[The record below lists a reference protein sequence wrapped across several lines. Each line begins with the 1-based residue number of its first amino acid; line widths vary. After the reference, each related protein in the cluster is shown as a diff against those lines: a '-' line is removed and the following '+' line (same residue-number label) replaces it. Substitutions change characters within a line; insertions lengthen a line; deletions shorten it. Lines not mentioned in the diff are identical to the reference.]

1 MITYLQTK
9 ANDSIDKLWFMA
21 FEESENKGKIQNLI
35 ISGTFP
41 ITELKNPF
49 IVERKELAELWQQSS
64 RPSTLKFN
72 HGEYLNKYNKSAL
85 DYLIDELKIKNDSN
99 RACWSLIDM
108 GSLIDSGDNP
118 IPSFLVLQAGI
129 SDDNKTLNITCYYR
143 ALEIKNFLPI
153 NLAEICLIASEI
165 DNAFGN
171 KFDNITITIHA
182 FNAYI
187 KDNFTC
193 LSRAKLDTFT
203 EAEIATK
210 IAVIGNGTRWIK
222 DVLDEKK
229 DHLESNIEIIGINNL
244 ISSIKLY
251 IKENKSE
258 LYSQEFLNLL
268 VEVASSI
275 RTFNNIVKN
284 SSYAAKSTEQ
294 YEIIKSNIANAI
306 AKI

>member
-1 MITYLQTK
+1 MITHLQAE
-9 ANDSIDKLWFMA
+9 ANDSIDQLWFKTLK
-21 FEESENKGKIQNLI
+21 ECEQKHKVQNLV

-41 ITELKNPF
+41 ITELNNPF
-49 IVERKELAELWQQSS
+49 ILEKKELAELWQLPS
-64 RPSTLKFN
+64 RPNTLKFN
-72 HGEYLNKYNKSAL
+72 HGEYLNKNSKSAL
-85 DYLIDELKIKNDSN
+85 TYLIDELRIKNDSN

-108 GSLIDSGDNP
+108 DILIGSGDTP

-129 SDDNKTLNITCYYR
+129 SDDNKTLSITCYYR

-165 DNAFGN
+165 NNAFGN

-182 FNAYI
+182 FNAYV

-210 IAVIGNGTRWIK
+210 IAVIGNGPRWIK

-251 IKENKSE
+251 IKENRSE

-268 VEVASSI
+268 EEVASSI

-284 SSYAAKSTEQ
+284 SSYDKKSTEQ